1 MDNQNAWYH
10 RNVINLSCAF
20 FSVPFYNII
29 LSCVL
34 IAHNYIKIYWFFKG
48 GILVKSELSQSM
60 FEGVHIHFDRVN
72 TQKFLDQ
79 VSTC

>member
-1 MDNQNAWYH
+1 MMDNQNAWYH
-10 RNVINLSCAF
+10 GNVINLSCAF

-29 LSCVL
+29 FSCVL
-34 IAHNYIKIYWFFKG
+34 TAHNYIKFTDFLRG
-48 GILVKSELSQSM
+48 VSLLRQSM
-60 FEGVHIHFDRVN
+60 FEGVHIHFERVN